1 MADDRNYI
9 NSNEVFP
16 IIDMI
21 RREMGRQGLYA
32 GNGTD
37 GSLITQLLPEP
48 NVINIECLRELP
60 SHPTLVTTVIYTYD
74 NGSMEQLT
82 LQRDDSLLV
91 TGFLIEISSRS
102 LVNEQLEEETDMA
115 GFSTIQ
121 GTLIRENG
129 LFKNLLLEYTK
140 AV

>member
-21 RREMGRQGLYA
+21 RREMNRQGIYA

-37 GSLITQLLPEP
+37 GSLITELLPEP
-48 NVINIECLRELP
+48 NVIGIESLRELT
-60 SHPTLVTTVIYTYD
+60 SHPALVTAVIYTYD
-74 NGSMEQLT
+74 NGTIEKLT
-82 LQRDDSLLV
+82 IQRDNGLLV
-91 TGFLIEISSRS
+91 IGFLIEISSGS
-102 LVNEQLEEETDMA
+102 LVNEQLEEETDMS
-115 GFSTIQ
+115 GFSTIK
-121 GTLIRENG
+121 GTIIREKG